1 MRELANITHDGPKW
15 MVLDGDIDPM
25 WIESLNTV
33 MDDNK
38 VLTLAS
44 NERIPLNPT
53 MRLVFEISHLRT
65 ATPATVSRAGILY
78 INPSDLGWNPPVSS
92 WIDRREIQSERANL
106 TILFDKYLPIC
117 LDTLRTRFK
126 KIIPIPE
133 QSMVQMLCYLL
144 ECLLAEENTPP
155 DCAKELYE
163 LYFVFAAV
171 WAFGGSMFRDQLVDY
186 RVEFSRWWVAEF
198 KTIKFPSQG
207 TVFDFYI
214 DPETKKFE
222 PWSKLIPQFEFDPEM
237 PLQACLVP
245 TTETVRVRYFMDRLL
260 ERRRPVML
268 VGNAGT
274 GKSVLV
280 GDKLCSLDTDAYVV
294 KKVPFNYYATSAML
308 QGAGLACAR
317 PCTDRPATWAWAS
330 SWQDAEFDP
339 LKTSGLWQPR
349 DTY

>member
-1 MRELANITHDGPKW
+1 
-15 MVLDGDIDPM
+15 
-25 WIESLNTV
+25 
-33 MDDNK
+33 
-38 VLTLAS
+38 
-44 NERIPLNPT
+44 
-53 MRLVFEISHLRT
+53 
-65 ATPATVSRAGILY
+65 
-78 INPSDLGWNPPVSS
+78 
-92 WIDRREIQSERANL
+92 
-106 TILFDKYLPIC
+106 
-117 LDTLRTRFK
+117 
-126 KIIPIPE
+126 
-133 QSMVQMLCYLL
+133 MVQMLCYLL

-155 DCAKELYE
+155 DCPKELDE

-186 RVEFSRWWVAEF
+186 RVEFSKWWVAEF

-294 KKVPFNYYATSAML
+294 KKVPFNYYTTSAML
-308 QGAGLACAR
+308 QGKTMAEMWGFCLAGHQIPGVSVGVWSWVCTVGTALA
-317 PCTDRPATWAWAS
+317 PTDS
-330 SWQDAEFDP
+330 
-339 LKTSGLWQPR
+339 
-349 DTY
+349 